1 MDGRAASKT
10 DVANHPLATGDV
22 RRLLLKYAVPAI
34 IAMVVGALYNMV
46 DQIFIGWGV
55 GMLGNAATNVA
66 FPLMTFSMSV
76 ALTFAIGGAA
86 NFNLEQGRGNRDK
99 AARIFA
105 NVLTY
110 AAIFGTLIGAAA
122 LLLLDPTIAAF
133 GATKEVFPYAR
144 TYMGIVALGM
154 PFLVMSV
161 CSSHLI
167 RADGSPRY
175 SMMCNLSGALLNTV
189 LDPLFIF
196 TFKMGVAGAAWATVI
211 SMAVNWCMAVFYMA
225 RLRKVDLRP
234 CYFMP
239 RLDNLKAVSKLGIGA
254 GFNEISMMCVQVT
267 LNNVMT
273 IYGAASVYGSNI
285 PLAASGIIT
294 KVNMLFM
301 SVVIGIA
308 QGGQPIISFN
318 YGAKNYAR
326 VRRAITFTLSSATF
340 VSVVV
345 FLLFQAFPRQIIDV
359 FGKVNEQYYEFVER
373 YFRIFLFMT
382 FVNGIQPAAANFF
395 SSIGKGMRGFF
406 VSLTRQILFLMPLM
420 LIFARYGGID
430 GVMYAGPVADFAAA
444 SLAAVFIT
452 REVRE
457 MKRMEKTAGNL

>member
-1 MDGRAASKT
+1 MSVRAASKT
-10 DVANHPLATGDV
+10 DVAGHPLATGDV
-22 RRLLLKYAVPAI
+22 RRLLLKYAGPAI

-66 FPLMTFSMSV
+66 FPMMTFSMSV
-76 ALTFAIGGAA
+76 ALTLAIGGAS
-86 NFNLEQGRGNRDK
+86 NFNLEQGRGNREY
-99 AARIFA
+99 AGRIFA
-105 NVLTY
+105 NALTY
-110 AAIFGTLIGAAA
+110 AAILGTLIGAAA
-122 LLLLDPTIAAF
+122 LLLLDPMIAAF
-133 GATKEVFPYAR
+133 GATEEVFPYAR

-175 SMMCNLSGALLNTV
+175 AMMCNLTGALLNTA

-211 SMAVNWCMAVFYMA
+211 SMIVNWCMAVFYVI
-225 RLRKVDLRP
+225 RLKTAEIKP
-234 CYFMP
+234 SFFKP
-239 RLDNLKAVSKLGIGA
+239 RLDSLKAISRLGISA
-254 GFNEISMMCVQVT
+254 GFNQAAMMCVQVT

-273 IYGAASVYGSNI
+273 VYGAASVYGSNI

-318 YGAKNYAR
+318 YGAENYGR
-326 VRRAITFTLSSATF
+326 VRRAITFTLSSATL
-340 VSVVV
+340 VSVAV
-345 FLLFQAFPRQIIDV
+345 FLLFQAFPRQIIDL

-382 FVNGIQPAAANFF
+382 FVNGIQPVAANFF
-395 SSIGKGMRGFF
+395 SSIGKAIRGFF
-406 VSLTRQILFLMPLM
+406 VSLTRQILFLLPLM
-420 LIFARYGGID
+420 LIFARFGGID

-444 SLAAVFIT
+444 ALAAVFIT

-457 MKRMEKTAGNL
+457 MKRLEKIAGK